1 SSLPQADP
9 PQSRTRRRGAR
20 ERRSR
25 DPRSPGSLR
34 SAAGRCARARRA
46 GTGGGRAWSSPRR
59 AGPRARSSG
68 RSACRTSRGERCGE
82 GGGWLPA
89 APFYVPPVLDVEQA
103 DAIGGALDLEPGA
116 QEPLIVDVERPFV
129 EKKDVEEELALDD
142 RERRD
147 LEDRPVAPRAARRG
161 NAVLGG
167 RKRADLDA
175 VLPVDADPE
184 MELEIRIVRLPF
196 DLDPEAR
203 PRGVARGSV
212 RDVVPGR
219 SRRARTETDRA
230 EPRGP
235 DRCRSQLR
243 HAASRF
249 RDQEV
254 LVVADDAPHRSER
267 LLPAVLKPERP
278 LAEGGDVVHGVR
290 AEQQRPARRD
300 EAFEPVHAL
309 FLEIAVAHRE
319 RLVDDQDVGL
329 DLRRDR
335 EAQAHRHAGRVDLDR
350 LVDKV
355 AELAEL
361 EDRRGLL
368 ADLLFREAE
377 HRGVEHDVL
386 PAGELR
392 MEPRAELED
401 RGDLALD
408 LDAPSGRRGDAG
420 EDLEQ
425 SALAGAVLADDREAL
440 AAREREA
447 HAIERPERPMPRPS
461 AQRLDEAVPG
471 PRVDPVDLLE
481 IGDLNGGLGHPIS
494 FYPLGPKRQRPGLA
508 APESAYFRRRRRR
521 R

>member
-116 QEPLIVDVERPFV
+116 QKPLVVDVERPFV
-129 EKKDVEEELALDD
+129 EKKDVEEKLALDD

-203 PRGVARGSV
+203 PRGVARGPV

-235 DRCRSQLR
+235 DRCRSQ
-243 HAASRF
+243 
-249 RDQEV
+249 
-254 LVVADDAPHRSER
+254 R

-309 FLEIAVAHRE
+309 LLEIAVAHRE

-350 LVDKV
+350 LVDEV

-392 MEPRAELED
+392 
-401 RGDLALD
+401 
-408 LDAPSGRRGDAG
+408 
-420 EDLEQ
+420 
-425 SALAGAVLADDREAL
+425 
-440 AAREREA
+440 
-447 HAIERPERPMPRPS
+447 
-461 AQRLDEAVPG
+461 
-471 PRVDPVDLLE
+471 
-481 IGDLNGGLGHPIS
+481 
-494 FYPLGPKRQRPGLA
+494 
-508 APESAYFRRRRRR
+508 
-521 R
+521 